1 MVRTMKLGL
10 SLGYWGRG
18 PDPDALEKILEAE
31 AMGFDSMWTAE
42 AWGSDALT
50 PLAWYGSR
58 TTTMMLGQSI
68 TQISARTPAATAM
81 AMQTLQHLSD
91 GRVICG
97 LGVSG
102 PQVVEGWYGQPFAKP
117 LARTR
122 EYVSILEQVWER
134 ETPVT
139 SDGPHYP
146 LPYPTDAP
154 GAAGKGKPLR
164 SITHPHPVPI
174 PVYLAAEGRK
184 NLALA
189 GEIADGWLPL
199 WMSPDE
205 SDWYRRQIQV
215 GMDRVPGKT
224 WDGFGVAAIVPTLVL
239 DDLDAAIDLLRPQ
252 LALYIGGMGAK
263 DENYHYEVFARMN
276 QGRGRLRAHPGAV
289 SVRAQAGGHRH
300 RPRRHGR
307 RHLSGRLGRS
317 GARPRPALGGVHRRH
332 PAHRWPVGG
341 RAGCGRRPPPLTVR
355 RRVSGSGGGCRARL
369 PVGRRR
375 RAAGRSG
382 RSPSRRGR

>member
-1 MVRTMKLGL
+1 MKLGL
-10 SLGYWGRG
+10 ALGYWGRG
-18 PDPDALEKILEAE
+18 PDPDALDKILQAE
-31 AMGFDSMWTAE
+31 SMGFDSLWTAE

-58 TTTMMLGQSI
+58 TTTMKLGQSI

-122 EYVSILEQVWER
+122 EYVSILKQVWER
-134 ETPVT
+134 GEPVT

-146 LPYPTDAP
+146 LPYPSDAP
-154 GAAGKGKPLR
+154 GSVGKGKPLR
-164 SITHPHPVPI
+164 SITHPHPTPI
-174 PVYLAAEGRK
+174 PVYLAAEGPK

-189 GEIADGWLPL
+189 GEMADGWLPL

-205 SDWYRRQIQV
+205 SDWYKAQIEA
-215 GMDRVPGKT
+215 GMAKVPGKSF
-224 WDGFGVAAIVPTLVL
+224 DDFGVAAVVPTLVL
-239 DDLDAAIDLLRPQ
+239 DDLDVAIDLMRPQ
-252 LALYIGGMGAK
+252 LALYIGGMGAR

-276 QGRGRLRAHPGAV
+276 EGRHEGDCERIQDLYLAGHKQEAIAAV
-289 SVRAQAGGHRH
+289 PAQMVDDICLVGPADRVRDRAQRWEESIVDTLLIGG
-300 RPRRHGR
+300 PWE
-307 RHLSGRLGRS
+307 
-317 GARPRPALGGVHRRH
+317 AVQ
-332 PAHRWPVGG
+332 
-341 RAGCGRRPPPLTVR
+341 
-355 RRVSGSGGGCRARL
+355 
-369 PVGRRR
+369 
-375 RAAGRSG
+375 AAGAALLD
-382 RSPSRRGR
+382 